1 MKNNALRKIDVL
13 VIDKYDTANYYT
25 AYVLFMNANKKYV
38 MDLLRKRNHIGLLDN
53 EGFNKKSGNI
63 IRFNSK
69 FEPVSFSNKNEEDTV
84 INTYL

>member
-13 VIDKYDTANYYT
+13 VIDRNDTARYYT

-38 MDLLRKRNHIGLLDN
+38 MGLLRKKGLISLLDN
-53 EGFNKKSGNI
+53 DGFNRASGNI

-69 FEPVSFSNKNEEDTV
+69 FELVNFSNKYEEDTI

>member
-13 VIDKYDTANYYT
+13 VIDRNDTARYYT

-38 MDLLRKRNHIGLLDN
+38 MDLLRKKSLIGLLDN
-53 EGFNKKSGNI
+53 EGFNRASGNI

-69 FEPVSFSNKNEEDTV
+69 FDMVSFSNKYEENTI